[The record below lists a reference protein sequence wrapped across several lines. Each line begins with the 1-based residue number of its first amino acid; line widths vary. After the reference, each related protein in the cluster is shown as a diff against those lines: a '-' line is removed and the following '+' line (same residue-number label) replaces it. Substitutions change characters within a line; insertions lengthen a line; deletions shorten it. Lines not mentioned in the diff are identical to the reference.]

1 MRVAFGLPSVR
12 VHAEVY
18 HALQIQLRLV
28 LFRIDVL
35 RDHVDVIGGA
45 ESLASF
51 STSAVLPEPTGPVHV
66 CFSV

>member
-1 MRVAFGLPSVR
+1 MRVALWFTKRSCSRSGIPCLADP
-12 VHAEVY
+12 
-18 HALQIQLRLV
+18 LTLV
-28 LFRIDVL
+28 LFRIDVV
-35 RDHVDVIGGA
+35 RDHVNVIGVA